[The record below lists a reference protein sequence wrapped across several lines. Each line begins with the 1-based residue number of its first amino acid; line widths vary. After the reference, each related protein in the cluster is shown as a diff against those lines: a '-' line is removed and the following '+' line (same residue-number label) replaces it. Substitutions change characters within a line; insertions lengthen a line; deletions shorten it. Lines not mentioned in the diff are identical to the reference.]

1 VLTTSGSVI
10 AGACEARQPT
20 AIITDGASRGAVG
33 ATPGP
38 LTRMRPGYRFLRYL
52 SQMFFVFFCRGRVF
66 GVRNVPRRGGVLLVS
81 NHQSYLDPVLA
92 TLALPREGNYMARDT
107 LFRQRHFR
115 RLIEYLNAFPVKR
128 GAADVGAVK
137 EMLRRLK
144 GGQVVLAFPEATRT
158 ADGSIGPMRAGVI
171 LVARKA
177 RVPVVPTLILGAFE
191 AWPRTA
197 VLPRPHPVLVAYGE
211 PLYPHAHPEWDEEQ
225 CVRVVRDRILALRA
239 RFAAHPNA
247 GREPRPRSA
256 AWRGL

>member
-1 VLTTSGSVI
+1 LTTSGSVI
-10 AGACEARQPT
+10 ASACEAQRPT
-20 AIITDGASRGAVG
+20 ALMRDSAAAGAVPIASG
-33 ATPGP
+33 LLPG
-38 LTRMRPGYRFLRYL
+38 MRPGYRFLRYL

-107 LFRQRHFR
+107 LFRQRQFR

-128 GAADVGAVK
+128 GSADVGAVK

-144 GGQVVLAFPEATRT
+144 GGEVVLAFPEATRT

-191 AWPRTA
+191 TWPRTA
-197 VLPRPHPVLVAYGE
+197 LLPRPHPVLVAYGE

-225 CVRVVRDRILALRA
+225 CVRVVRDRILALQA
-239 RFAAHPNA
+239 RFATHPNA
-247 GREPRPRSA
+247 GRALRRRTAARP
-256 AWRGL
+256 GL